1 MRSQTKNNILQLEK
15 NIKKM
20 KKNMVKHLENLD
32 VEIAAVTSGPA
43 VLPTPLNPANL
54 KIPPKR
60 KKISL
65 LNRFT
70 KFGKTVLDKLN
81 II

>member
-32 VEIAAVTSGPA
+32 GKIAAVTSPSI
-43 VLPTPLNPANL
+43 LPTPLNPANL

-60 KKISL
+60 KKNSL

>member
-1 MRSQTKNNILQLEK
+1 
-15 NIKKM
+15 
-20 KKNMVKHLENLD
+20 MVKHLENID
-32 VEIAAVTSGPA
+32 AQIAAVTSPSI
-43 VLPTPLNPANL
+43 LPTPLNPAKF

-60 KKISL
+60 KKNSL

>member
-1 MRSQTKNNILQLEK
+1 
-15 NIKKM
+15 M
-20 KKNMVKHLENLD
+20 KKKVVKHLEDLD
-32 VEIAAVTSGPA
+32 AKIAAVTSPSI
-43 VLPTPLNPANL
+43 LPTPLNPAKL

-60 KKISL
+60 RKPSL